1 MRINKNKSS
10 KKLILI
16 LLTLAVI
23 IASGVG
29 MYAYYHKTSDNNVA
43 ITDTKETIQ
52 PNTDKEQSDALKESP
67 DNKEKVINSDRPSEP
82 DAVEGSNLK
91 RLQVTA
97 TANVSSGT
105 LYIRGGVNYA
115 VDDGRCFATLVGPG
129 GQKATKD
136 TTLLQSPSS
145 TDCKTI
151 QMPASEL
158 TTGEWTVNLNF
169 ESSIYIGKSP
179 DVKVNI

>member
-10 KKLILI
+10 KKLILTLVI
-16 LLTLAVI
+16 LVTVAAGGLGA
-23 IASGVG
+23 
-29 MYAYYHKTSDNNVA
+29 YAYYHKTSDNNTVV
-43 ITDTKETIQ
+43 TDTKETMQ
-52 PNTDKEQSDALKESP
+52 PDTDKEQSDALKESP

-82 DAVEGSNLK
+82 DTVEGSNLK

-129 GQKATKD
+129 SQKLTKD
-136 TTLLQSPSS
+136 TTLLQGPSS

-151 QMPASEL
+151 QIPVSEL
-158 TTGEWTVNLNF
+158 SSGQWTINLNF
-169 ESSIYIGKSP
+169 ESSTYIGKSP